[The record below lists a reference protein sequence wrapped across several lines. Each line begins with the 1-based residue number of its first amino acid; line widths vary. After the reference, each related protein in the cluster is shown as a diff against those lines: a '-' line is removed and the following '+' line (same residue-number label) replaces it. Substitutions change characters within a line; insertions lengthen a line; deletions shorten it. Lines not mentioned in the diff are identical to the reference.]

1 MVTTCR
7 QLHVPL
13 GPEVLAEPVRRQD
26 SPDLAG
32 REDVYIPDASKE
44 ALFRSRSFLTRI
56 WFR

>member
-1 MVTTCR
+1 MTTCR